1 MKYFMKL
8 IVSLSLLVLWGCA
21 SYTGSYEDELNRRVE
36 RAVTCEAAKPNYSHG
51 VYSYYKEPL
60 LGRISSEETSNTFVL
75 DDVKFVMNL
84 RISSII
90 NQKYYSDAKESSGHT
105 NLQPAAQSNGTFL
118 DFEGKE
124 HPFQVTLYR
133 LNDSI
138 YTYASSDQAEFFAIS
153 GELEAL
159 QLAEAMIRMARS
171 IRVDND
177 AVIAAYSSR
186 QTIEYSRKR
195 LELFQNIVPEN
206 GVIEELF
213 EGYGS
218 YAGQADGEYYGDNYN
233 DDTVESEN
241 LDFSQGDEQ
250 LDETSSQNTQTTTA
264 EEREPDYLE
273 EGHEYTSEELPA
285 ETAEPVE

>member
-1 MKYFMKL
+1 MKYLLKA
-8 IVSLSLLVLWGCA
+8 IASLSLLVLWGCA
-21 SYTGSYEDELNRRVE
+21 SYSGSFEEELNRRVE
-36 RAVTCEAAKPNYSHG
+36 RAVTSEAAKPNYSHG

-60 LGRISSEETSNTFVL
+60 VGRIRSEETSNTFVL
-75 DDVKFVMNL
+75 DNVKFVMNL

-90 NQKYYSDAKESSGHT
+90 NQKYYSDVKEQTGHAD
-105 NLQPAAQSNGTFL
+105 LQPAAQSSGTFL
-118 DFEGKE
+118 DYEGKE
-124 HPFQVTLYR
+124 HPFQVILYR

-138 YTYASSDQAEFFAIS
+138 YTYASSDQVEFFAIS
-153 GELEAL
+153 SELEAL

-171 IRVDND
+171 IRVDNN
-177 AVIAAYSSR
+177 AVIANYSSR

-233 DDTVESEN
+233 DDTVDSGD

-250 LDETSSQNTQTTTA
+250 LDDYKTQNKPAAPA
-264 EEREPDYLE
+264 EEREADYLE
-273 EGHEYTSEELPA
+273 EGHEYTGEELP
-285 ETAEPVE
+285 EGTEEPTE